1 MYYLKQWSF
10 GKQRQ
15 HADGRQHII
24 MEQNVNKPKKKTV
37 QQINNNNCG

>member
-15 HADGRQHII
+15 RADGRQHII
-24 MEQNVNKPKKKTV
+24 MEQNVNKPKKKKNSSAN
-37 QQINNNNCG
+37 QQQ

>member
-15 HADGRQHII
+15 RADGRQHII
-24 MEQNVNKPKKKTV
+24 MEQNVKNQKKKYGLAN
-37 QQINNNNCG
+37 QQQ